1 MSNVPEPQT
10 KPRGRQGGGEG
21 VVGPSSQR
29 VTCGWGREAFGEG
42 VGTPLVPRACQRCCL
57 AEMGR
62 QRFILTVRKSAP
74 QSGGD
79 GI

>member
-1 MSNVPEPQT
+1 M
-10 KPRGRQGGGEG
+10 RM
-21 VVGPSSQR
+21 
-29 VTCGWGREAFGEG
+29 GREAFGEG

-62 QRFILTVRKSAP
+62 PRFILTVRKSAP